1 MKPSTFISTFLLFV
15 SILAAPVAQAPTP
28 TGTTTAA
35 ASPTGDSAISDY
47 LIVMDDNEKRPW
59 SEIFAEMGAKWPTI
73 KAFEGNQ
80 THPFGDNLR
89 AFTVEVTQAQAD
101 NIATMPNVVSVEKNS
116 AVRMIGPLF
125 IHILEIWDC

>member
-1 MKPSTFISTFLLFV
+1 MKPTTFLSTFFLFA

-28 TGTTTAA
+28 TESAVAA
-35 ASPTGDSAISDY
+35 PSGDSAVSDY
-47 LIVMDDNEKRPW
+47 LVVMDDKEKRPW

-73 KAFEGNQ
+73 TAFEGNQ
-80 THPFGDNLR
+80 THPFGDSMR

-116 AVRMIGPLF
+116 AVRMVGRL
-125 IHILEIWDC
+125 

>member
-1 MKPSTFISTFLLFV
+1 MKPSTMISTFIFFA

-28 TGTTTAA
+28 TSGSSATAT
-35 ASPTGDSAISDY
+35 PTKDSAAISDF
-47 LIVMDDNEKRPW
+47 LVVMDDNEKRPW
-59 SEIFAEMGAKWPTI
+59 TEIFAEMGAKWPTI

-80 THPFGDNLR
+80 THPFGDSLR

-116 AVRMIGPLF
+116 AVRMIGPL
-125 IHILEIWDC
+125 